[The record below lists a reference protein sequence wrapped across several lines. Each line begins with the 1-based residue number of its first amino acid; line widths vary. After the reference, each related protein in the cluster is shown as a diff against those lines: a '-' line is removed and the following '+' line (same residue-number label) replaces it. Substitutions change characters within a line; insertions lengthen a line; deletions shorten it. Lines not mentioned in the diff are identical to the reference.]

1 VDVYLLLTN
10 QSKKLIFMQ
19 SKFIKWQRMAK
30 AIAIVFLMAGII
42 TSCAK
47 KDIQNEAQPAEVN
60 NEQAAANA
68 ARALEQSA
76 PAAAEQQAQAAGFTE
91 QSSGAAATERHP
103 RNIVEIAISK
113 PHLSS
118 LVAAVVKAGLAGALS
133 NASANL
139 TVFAPTN
146 DAFDDLPAP
155 FNNAANIG
163 AITDAAQI
171 AFLKNVL
178 LYHVL
183 GAEVFSGQIN
193 NGPSSAVTIKPAG
206 SSNDNTIYLSKTFGF
221 IRVNGNSDVIRA
233 NINASNGVIHVINK
247 VLLFPTQTIA
257 AIAIPNPNL
266 SALVAAL
273 VKTNLAGVFT
283 GSGDFTVFAP
293 TDAAFAQLPAPFKTA
308 ASISAITDP
317 ATIAALANILK
328 YHVVGSRNFAWDL
341 GIFRRIT
348 TIANAPNNK
357 VTTILGYNNGWVK
370 GDNNTSYAQITPAD
384 ILATNGVVHVINKVL
399 LPK

>member
-1 VDVYLLLTN
+1 
-10 QSKKLIFMQ
+10 MQ
-19 SKFIKWQRMAK
+19 PKFITWQRMAK
-30 AIAIVFLMAGII
+30 AMAMVFLMAGII
-42 TSCAK
+42 TSCTK
-47 KDIQNEAQPAEVN
+47 KDIQNEVQPVEVN

-68 ARALEQSA
+68 ARALEKSA
-76 PAAAEQQAQAAGFTE
+76 PAAAEQEASAAGFSE
-91 QSSGAAATERHP
+91 KAMSEEAATTANGP
-103 RNIVEIAISK
+103 KKNIVEIVVSK
-113 PHLSS
+113 PRLSS
-118 LVAAVVKAGLAGALS
+118 LVAAVLKTGLAGALS

-146 DAFDDLPAP
+146 DAFADLPAP

-163 AITDAAQI
+163 AITDPAQI

-183 GAEVFSGQIN
+183 GAKVFSHQIS

-206 SSNDNTIYLSKTFGF
+206 RSNDNTVYLSKTFGF

-273 VKTNLAGVFT
+273 VKTNLAGVFA

-293 TDAAFAQLPAPFKTA
+293 TNAAFAQLPAPFKTA

-348 TIANAPNNK
+348 TIASAPNNK
-357 VTTILGYNNGWVK
+357 ITTILGYNNGWVK

>member
-1 VDVYLLLTN
+1 M
-10 QSKKLIFMQ
+10 QPKFSKWHRI
-19 SKFIKWQRMAK
+19 AK
-30 AIAIVFLMAGII
+30 AMAIVFLVAGII
-42 TSCAK
+42 TSCSK
-47 KDIQNEAQPAEVN
+47 KDIENPQAPEVN
-60 NEQAAANA
+60 NEQQAAAA
-68 ARALEQSA
+68 ARQLEQTV
-76 PAAAEQQAQAAGFTE
+76 PATAEQEAEAAGFSE
-91 QSSGAAATERHP
+91 AALATDAAGRHRQ

-118 LVAAVVKAGLAGALS
+118 LVAAVVKTGLAGALS

-146 DAFDDLPAP
+146 DAFEDLPAP
-155 FNNAANIG
+155 FNNAVNIG
-163 AITDAAQI
+163 NITDAAQI

-183 GAEVFSGQIN
+183 GAEVFSGQIS

-206 SSNDNTIYLSKTFGF
+206 ASNDNTVYLSKTFGF
-221 IRVNGNSDVIRA
+221 IRINGNSDVIRA
-233 NINASNGVIHVINK
+233 NINATNGVIHIINK

-266 SALVAAL
+266 STLVAAL
-273 VKTNLAGVFT
+273 VKTNLAGVFA

-293 TDAAFAQLPAPFKTA
+293 TNAAFAQLPAPFKDA

-348 TIANAPNNK
+348 TIANAPDNK

-370 GDNNTSYAQITPAD
+370 GDKNTSYAQITPAD
-384 ILATNGVVHVINKVL
+384 ILATNGVVHLINKVL

>member
-1 VDVYLLLTN
+1 
-10 QSKKLIFMQ
+10 MQ
-19 SKFIKWQRMAK
+19 PKFIKWQRMAK
-30 AIAIVFLMAGII
+30 AIAVVFLLAGII

-47 KDIQNEAQPAEVN
+47 KDIENPQAAEVN
-60 NEQAAANA
+60 NEQQAAAA
-68 ARALEQSA
+68 ARQLEQSV
-76 PAAAEQQAQAAGFTE
+76 PAAAEQEATVAGFSEASLATDAAG
-91 QSSGAAATERHP
+91 RHHQ
-103 RNIVEIAISK
+103 RNIVEIALSK

-118 LVAAVVKAGLAGALS
+118 LVAAVVKTGLAGALS

-146 DAFDDLPAP
+146 DAFAALPAP
-155 FNNAANIG
+155 FNNAASIANIS
-163 AITDAAQI
+163 DPAQI

-183 GAEVFSGQIN
+183 GVEVFSGQIS
-193 NGPSSAVTIKPAG
+193 NGASSAVTIKPAG
-206 SSNDNTIYLSKTFGF
+206 SSNDNTVYFSKTFGF

-233 NINASNGVIHVINK
+233 NINATNGVIHVINK

-266 SALVAAL
+266 STLVAAL
-273 VKTNLAGVFT
+273 VKTNLAGVFA

-293 TDAAFAQLPAPFKTA
+293 TNAAFAQLPAPFKNA
-308 ASISAITDP
+308 ATINAITDP

-348 TIANAPNNK
+348 TIANAPDNK
-357 VTTILGYNNGWVK
+357 ITTILGYNNGWVK
-370 GDNNTSYAQITPAD
+370 GDNNASYAQITPAD